1 MTKKSNKKVI
11 AVVLFLVLILALGV
25 GYAFFSDTL
34 TISGT
39 ANANGSFDLQF
50 TNDSQL
56 VTSQGVRTTGTNP
69 TGVSISADKNTLTVT
84 VADLEY
90 PGAGAQ
96 FRAVIKNVGSIPAKV
111 TGLTPTTN
119 NITGADS
126 IKITGLN
133 VINDNHNTI
142 EPNGTCI
149 IDFTVEWDP
158 TKDLTDSVNGDTVSF
173 ELGIEYEQDTTT
185 FSGSSSHSDTNP

>member
-1 MTKKSNKKVI
+1 MTKKGDKKVI
-11 AVVLFLVLILALGV
+11 AIVLFLVLILALGV
-25 GYAFFSDTL
+25 GYALFSDTL

-39 ANANGSFDLQF
+39 ANANGNFDLQF

-69 TGVSISADKNTLTVT
+69 TGVAVSADGDTLTVT
-84 VADLEY
+84 VADLAY

-96 FRAVIKNVGSIPAKV
+96 FRAVIQNVGNVPAKV
-111 TGLTPTTN
+111 SGLTPTTN

-133 VINDNHNTI
+133 VIDDEHSTI
-142 EPNGTCI
+142 QPNGTCT

-158 TKDLTDSVNGDTVSF
+158 TKDLTDSVNGDSISF
-173 ELGIEYEQDTTT
+173 ELGIEYEQDTTSFT
-185 FSGSSSHSDTNP
+185 GTTSHSDANP